1 MTDIATLQNQNVQ
14 RAETP
19 RLITML
25 AAPSMKKKLEAAAGN
40 LMNPDRMLAL
50 VARSVRSTPRLLQ
63 CSPESVIGAMLA
75 SASLGLEP
83 NTPQQQA
90 FLIPYKARK
99 QIDGQWQDVY
109 ECQFQIGA
117 RGYIT
122 LAYRSGYVESIQASA
137 IHEHDVFEHMMGSE
151 SFLKFAKTLRDPGQI
166 IGAFCFTRLKGGGE
180 AATVLPIAEIYKAR
194 DRSETFKALVRGVQ
208 EAKNDKDRAKAQAKL
223 DETPW
228 VMFEDDMATKTVIKK
243 HAKQLPIQAGDRLA
257 AAVAMDENR
266 NIAAFSDVDV
276 LRTTIETGMEPE
288 DIPTTQDTDLQDQ
301 PAQLD
306 APRAPAVEIPAD
318 QHQQGELIQQ
328 GEPRATQQQ
337 RRSFGAE

>member
-1 MTDIATLQNQNVQ
+1 MTDIATLQSQSAQ

-19 RLITML
+19 RLLTML
-25 AAPSMKKKLEAAAGN
+25 AAPGMKKKLEAAAGD

-90 FLIPYKARK
+90 FLIPYKSRK
-99 QIDGQWQDVY
+99 QIDGKWADVY

-122 LAYRSGYVESIQASA
+122 LAYRSGYVESIQAAA
-137 IHEHDVFEHMMGSE
+137 IHENDVFEHMMGSD
-151 SFLKFAKTLRDPGQI
+151 SFLKFAKTLRDPGKI

-194 DRSETFKALVRGVQ
+194 DRSETYKALLRGVQ
-208 EAKNDKDRAKAQAKL
+208 EASNDKERAKAQAKL

-228 VMFEDDMATKTVIKK
+228 VMFEDDMAIKTVIKK
-243 HAKQLPIQAGDRLA
+243 HAKQLPIQAGDHLA
-257 AAVAMDENR
+257 AAVVMDDTR
-266 NIAAFSDVDV
+266 NAAAFADMDV

-288 DIPTTQDTDLQDQ
+288 DLPVSQDDDK
-301 PAQLD
+301 PAQIE
-306 APRAPAVEIPAD
+306 APQAPAVEIPTGQA
-318 QHQQGELIQQ
+318 
-328 GEPRATQQQ
+328 QQ
-337 RRSFGAE
+337 RELDESENPAPQGNRRRFGAE

>member
-1 MTDIATLQNQNVQ
+1 
-14 RAETP
+14 
-19 RLITML
+19 
-25 AAPSMKKKLEAAAGN
+25 
-40 LMNPDRMLAL
+40 
-50 VARSVRSTPRLLQ
+50 
-63 CSPESVIGAMLA
+63 
-75 SASLGLEP
+75 
-83 NTPQQQA
+83 
-90 FLIPYKARK
+90 
-99 QIDGQWQDVY
+99 
-109 ECQFQIGA
+109 
-117 RGYIT
+117 
-122 LAYRSGYVESIQASA
+122 
-137 IHEHDVFEHMMGSE
+137 MGSE

-288 DIPTTQDTDLQDQ
+288 DIPTTQETDLQDQ

-306 APRAPAVEIPAD
+306 APRAPAVEIPAG
-318 QHQQGELIQQ
+318 QHQQGKLIQQ

>member
-1 MTDIATLQNQNVQ
+1 
-14 RAETP
+14 
-19 RLITML
+19 
-25 AAPSMKKKLEAAAGN
+25 
-40 LMNPDRMLAL
+40 
-50 VARSVRSTPRLLQ
+50 
-63 CSPESVIGAMLA
+63 
-75 SASLGLEP
+75 
-83 NTPQQQA
+83 
-90 FLIPYKARK
+90 
-99 QIDGQWQDVY
+99 
-109 ECQFQIGA
+109 
-117 RGYIT
+117 
-122 LAYRSGYVESIQASA
+122 
-137 IHEHDVFEHMMGSE
+137 MGSE

-208 EAKNDKDRAKAQAKL
+208 EAGNDKDRAKAQAKL

-243 HAKQLPIQAGDRLA
+243 HAKQLPIQAGDHLA

-266 NIAAFSDVDV
+266 NAAAFSDVDV

-288 DIPTTQDTDLQDQ
+288 DNPSTQDDP

-306 APRAPAVEIPAD
+306 APRAPAMEIPAV
-318 QHQQGELIQQ
+318 QPQQADLLNAGQQ
-328 GEPRATQQQ
+328 AHEQPA